1 MSFDWSVY
9 TGNLEWLLTNTLFL
23 TKHGSHAYGTSLPT
37 SDLDLRG
44 ICIPP
49 RQYYFGFGSFE
60 QACQT
65 EPDLTVFELRKFMRL
80 AADCNPN
87 AIEILFTDPSDHLV
101 VSPQLKILLEHRD
114 DFLSTKALHTFS
126 GYAASQLHR
135 INLHYK
141 WLKDPP
147 KAPPTRS
154 EFGLTDPPEIPKNQ
168 MEAAMAQI
176 KKKLSHWNWHELD
189 NLDDAQRICVQD
201 EFTRILAEITQ
212 WGWQE
217 KEDQL
222 WRSAANSLGF
232 ETNFLQV
239 LDCERRYNAKLNN
252 WKNYQT
258 WLKSR
263 NPARAELEAKS
274 GYDCYLDDTE
284 FLTLD
289 GWKKYDDIKDDA
301 KLATLNQE
309 THEIEWQ
316 VATERISKEYDGPIV
331 FCETQDSACAV
342 TPNHRMW
349 ASEVKG
355 GKNNKDGC
363 GYNPAKA
370 NWKINSIE
378 KMMAGRRYSYHIR
391 TAVNSQSV
399 PSVDDHLLMIVGC
412 YVSEGTIASVL
423 KNGNVSSISF
433 SQKECGR
440 QEPFLERLFT
450 ERLDVRKYSYPRNE
464 PNRKTPIIENKYN
477 LSNRELVDS
486 VVKDCGI
493 GSDQVHLPSWAFQLN
508 QKDARFLL
516 DVMISGDGTE
526 RKYSRI
532 YYTTSKQLAD
542 DTQILAVTA
551 GFVSKV
557 WGPYQYDKERLPSY
571 QVYIGEDCF
580 SRLIVKGKK
589 SQAQMENR
597 KGRIVCFTVPN
608 EILIT
613 RRKGKVAIQGNTKH
627 ASHLVRLMRM
637 CREILTT
644 GQVLVRRPDAEELL
658 SIRNGA
664 WTYEQLIAWSEKQ
677 DEELKEVAKTSKLP
691 WSANRVKLEKIMVEM
706 IWEFIK

>member
-9 TGNLEWLLTNTLFL
+9 TGNLEWLPTNTLFL

-60 QACQT
+60 QTCQT

-101 VSPQLKILLEHRD
+101 VSPQLEILLEHRD

-263 NPARAELEAKS
+263 NPARAELEAKHKF
-274 GYDCYLDDTE
+274 D
-284 FLTLD
+284 
-289 GWKKYDDIKDDA
+289 
-301 KLATLNQE
+301 
-309 THEIEWQ
+309 
-316 VATERISKEYDGPIV
+316 
-331 FCETQDSACAV
+331 
-342 TPNHRMW
+342 
-349 ASEVKG
+349 
-355 GKNNKDGC
+355 
-363 GYNPAKA
+363 
-370 NWKINSIE
+370 
-378 KMMAGRRYSYHIR
+378 
-391 TAVNSQSV
+391 
-399 PSVDDHLLMIVGC
+399 
-412 YVSEGTIASVL
+412 
-423 KNGNVSSISF
+423 
-433 SQKECGR
+433 
-440 QEPFLERLFT
+440 
-450 ERLDVRKYSYPRNE
+450 
-464 PNRKTPIIENKYN
+464 
-477 LSNRELVDS
+477 
-486 VVKDCGI
+486 
-493 GSDQVHLPSWAFQLN
+493 
-508 QKDARFLL
+508 
-516 DVMISGDGTE
+516 
-526 RKYSRI
+526 
-532 YYTTSKQLAD
+532 
-542 DTQILAVTA
+542 
-551 GFVSKV
+551 
-557 WGPYQYDKERLPSY
+557 
-571 QVYIGEDCF
+571 
-580 SRLIVKGKK
+580 
-589 SQAQMENR
+589 
-597 KGRIVCFTVPN
+597 
-608 EILIT
+608 
-613 RRKGKVAIQGNTKH
+613 TKH